1 MLRKFL
7 LAPAVLLVAS
17 LNALGQDANKVG
29 YVYCA
34 TGNQYVYLYDS
45 LSRFNVLANVKCG
58 ERLDILGSEN
68 GYVMVRTADGKQ
80 GYVPLAAITSTPP
93 ANAPAARA
101 SGTSLS
107 TPGAPVDTSSPVGRL
122 EPPRY
127 VRSTEVFAGYSYLNV
142 DENGLTSRQ
151 SFNGWET
158 GVAVEVNRWLAGEG
172 SVAGYFKR
180 YNLGLFGNNIT
191 VRVQDFSFLGGPRIN
206 FRRFRPAFVHALVGL
221 DHSRATVSGF
231 SGSASENSIAAA
243 IGGGVRWR
251 IADQWL
257 VRTSADYV
265 LTRHTA
271 TTSRVTQN
279 NIRVSAGV
287 VYTFHTR
294 NEY

>member
-7 LAPAVLLVAS
+7 LALAVLLVAS
-17 LNALGQDANKVG
+17 LNALGQGTNKVG

-34 TGNQYVYLYDS
+34 TGNQYAYLYDS
-45 LSRFNVLANVKCG
+45 LNSFNVLANVKCG
-58 ERLDILGSEN
+58 EMLDILGSEN

-93 ANAPAARA
+93 ANASAAGA
-101 SGTSLS
+101 SATSLS
-107 TPGAPVDTSSPVGRL
+107 TQGAPVDTSASPAGRL
-122 EPPRY
+122 EPARY

-142 DENGLTSRQ
+142 DQNGLTSRQ

-158 GVAVEVNRWLAGEG
+158 GVAVEVNRWLDGEG
-172 SVAGYFKR
+172 SVGGYYKSYS
-180 YNLGLFGNNIT
+180 YNLGVFGNIK
-191 VRVQDFSFLGGPRIN
+191 VKVQDYSFMGGPRIN
-206 FRRFRPAFVHALVGL
+206 FRPAFVHALVGL

-243 IGGGVRWR
+243 IGGGAQWR
-251 IADQWL
+251 IAGQWL

-279 NIRVSAGV
+279 NIRVSAGI
-287 VYTFHTR
+287 VYTFR
-294 NEY
+294 RGSEY